1 MSDRERLSM
10 SLFTPLSLSLSLS
23 PSPSFLLNAAIF
35 VDQHKGMVNYK
46 E

>member
-1 MSDRERLSM
+1 MSDKERLSM
-10 SLFTPLSLSLSLS
+10 SLFLYPPPSLFL
-23 PSPSFLLNAAIF
+23 SFLLNAAIF

>member
-1 MSDRERLSM
+1 MSDKERLSM
-10 SLFTPLSLSLSLS
+10 SLFLYSPPPLFL
-23 PSPSFLLNAAIF
+23 SFLLNAAIF

>member
-1 MSDRERLSM
+1 MNDKERLSM
-10 SLFTPLSLSLSLS
+10 SLFLYSPPPSLFL
-23 PSPSFLLNAAIF
+23 SFLLNAAIF

>member
-10 SLFTPLSLSLSLS
+10 SLFTPLSLSLS

>member
-1 MSDRERLSM
+1 MSDKERLSM
-10 SLFTPLSLSLSLS
+10 SLFLYPPPPSL
-23 PSPSFLLNAAIF
+23 SFLLNAAIF

>member
-10 SLFTPLSLSLSLS
+10 SLFTPLSLS